1 VAKDQ
6 RSAGLYD
13 ARTLEPLLLL
23 PTGTLPLA
31 LSQNGRYLAA
41 SLDARYLQVWD
52 LTEVRQKFRE
62 LGLDWAL
69 KQ

>member
-1 VAKDQ
+1 M
-6 RSAGLYD
+6 
-13 ARTLEPLLLL
+13 
-23 PTGTLPLA
+23 LPLA

-52 LTEVRQKFRE
+52 LTEVRQQLRE